1 MTAPVDV
8 LAALNRA
15 TGNLLRSRVQAIAN
29 SAVELR
35 EARAAIAELIESA
48 QALSDSITFRIDDP
62 RCELHCK
69 LVDSLAI
76 VGGAK

>member
-1 MTAPVDV
+1 MNDKIDV
-8 LAALNRA
+8 LAVMDKQIDRI
-15 TGNLLRSRVQAIAN
+15 TKGGFDGDEPDMRR
-29 SAVELR
+29 
-35 EARAAIAELIESA
+35 ARAAIAELIERA

-76 VGGAK
+76 VGGAE